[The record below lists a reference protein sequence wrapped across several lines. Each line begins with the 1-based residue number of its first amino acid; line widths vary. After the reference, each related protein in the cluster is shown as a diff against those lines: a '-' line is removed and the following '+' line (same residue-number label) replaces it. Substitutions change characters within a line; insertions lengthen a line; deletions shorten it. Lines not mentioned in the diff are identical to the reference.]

1 MTKVCSLAIIATLLT
16 QTFFSSSLAFA
27 KTPENTATQTE
38 QTAST
43 DTYVE
48 ALNACTTGKVTCTE
62 VGEHISI
69 TKVADEKAKEPL
81 HIPAT
86 HKGKSVTT
94 IGEKAFEL
102 SRATAIY
109 FEDSSKIES
118 IGKYAFNGAWATNAI
133 ALLNIKTVPTF
144 ALANTEFSE
153 IHLDGEKIKSIEGY
167 AFSNSRATNAIALP
181 NIEIVP
187 NTAFQ
192 GVYFSE
198 ILLNGAEI
206 KSIGSY
212 AFNHAKTKGAIAFP
226 IITTVPARAFAAS
239 QFSNIELNFKKIT
252 AYGEESFKDAVDQLA
267 GNILINSGATVAT
280 SAFSM
285 SEPYKYNVAFEDE
298 NNVRIDPNAFQQSNN
313 ENVNFKVTNPTSTA
327 YKYALANGH
336 SIDKLLVTFQSND
349 GSTISPQLITQGET
363 VQEPTSPIRNGYMF
377 DGWYKEDSFA
387 TPWDFNTD
395 VVPEDMTLY
404 ARWVIPYV
412 VTFDT
417 TDGSPITTKK
427 VKPNEI
433 VQEPTRP
440 TRNGY
445 TFGGWYTEDSFA
457 TAWKFDTD
465 VVPGDLTLYAR
476 WDAIPYEVTFNTAG
490 GSPIAPLSVLY
501 NEPVSE
507 PTRPTRN
514 GYTFGGWYTED
525 SFATAWKFATDK
537 VPGDMTLYAK
547 WNGIPV
553 VTPPTPPI
561 SNESDL
567 TLQTTSGEGISV
579 PLPVKLTQVNGRTV
593 LTGEITASVVVQLL
607 EKLKDSDSRT
617 WIIQVPFT
625 ENNIDEAN
633 FTMSPAIAQQL
644 ADAQLNVRFQANGQM
659 VELLAT
665 SLNKISESLRIQ
677 LVPEKDAVRNAAL
690 LQRALLQEPLKSL
703 VGNAPAK
710 MKSIAQ
716 PLTVRTNLQNRP
728 VLLTFEAPKDSNVA
742 NHVLYIEH
750 SDGTFE
756 VLRGQVNG
764 RQITFEVNHFSTFA
778 LLTVDG
784 ADEFYNP
791 TEVVTHQPYIQ
802 GYEDGAFKPNN
813 AVTRLQMAAM
823 LARELTGNNVPEASK
838 LSFTDTANV
847 WAKNDIEV
855 VRSLGIMN
863 GTTDTTFNPTGKMT
877 RMQMAAIVVRWLD
890 KQCEK
895 TPDLQACTVKEQPR
909 DYADVS
915 PELWGYDDIQKV
927 TKLGIMTGDVK
938 DGNYY
943 FNPKGNLTRAQAV
956 KVLNRLFDRLP
967 ETNEAQ
973 QVFKDVTAKHWA
985 YEEIQEAATQHT
997 HD

>member
-1 MTKVCSLAIIATLLT
+1 MRKVMTKVCSLAIIATLLT

-457 TAWKFDTD
+457 TAWKFD
-465 VVPGDLTLYAR
+465 
-476 WDAIPYEVTFNTAG
+476 
-490 GSPIAPLSVLY
+490 
-501 NEPVSE
+501 
-507 PTRPTRN
+507 
-514 GYTFGGWYTED
+514 
-525 SFATAWKFATDK
+525 TDK